1 MKNVN
6 VFVDMDGVL
15 AVYDQNVTKLMYDK
29 GFFLNRPVIKPM
41 IEVVRRLVKKDYN
54 VFILTSVIDSPH
66 CSPEKALWLDK
77 NLPEVKKENR
87 IYVPY
92 GTVKSEFAQE
102 NADTKDSVNVL
113 IDDYTENLDKWTL
126 EGALP
131 IKVLN
136 GINSTN
142 GTWLNSGGDYIDA
155 YSSVAE
161 NVNKI
166 NSLIADK
173 MSNGEV

>member
-15 AVYDQNVTKLMYDK
+15 AVYDKNVVKLMYDQ

-41 IEVVRRLVKKDYN
+41 IEVVRRLANKDYN
-54 VFILTSVIDSPH
+54 VYILTSVIDSEY
-66 CSPEKALWLDK
+66 CINEKALWLNE
-77 NLPEVKKENR
+77 NLPEVKLENR

-92 GTVKSEFAQE
+92 GVVKSEFAKT
-102 NADTKDSVNVL
+102 NVDVKDSINVL
-113 IDDYTENLDKWTL
+113 IDDYTENLDKWVL

-136 GINSTN
+136 GINGKN
-142 GTWLNSGGDYIDA
+142 GTWLNSGGKYIDA
-155 YSSVAE
+155 YSSVTD

-166 NSLIADK
+166 DLLISSKVND
-173 MSNGEV
+173 